1 MKSKQIKLII
11 ILTAIILLQIYSVYY
26 EVSACGWTLKIKILS
41 VISFVISGM
50 LIGSLILRKKLVFKS
65 WILSKMN
72 FLMAKEVTIF
82 KSEISKDLLFG
93 KLLEVIEESDFDL
106 ADSNKDTF
114 EIVATTF
121 PNFYTWGENMY
132 VEITEIENNMS
143 EIKFTSATIFGYSWK
158 RNKKNTDK
166 FFQLFEESLTI

>member
-11 ILTAIILLQIYSVYY
+11 ILTALILLQIYSVYY
-26 EVSACGWTLKIKILS
+26 EVSACGWTLKTKILS
-41 VISFVISGM
+41 VFSFVISAM
-50 LIGSLILRKKLVFKS
+50 LIGSLILRRKLSFKA

-82 KSEISKDLLFG
+82 TSEIPKNLLFE
-93 KLLEVIEESDFDL
+93 KLLEVIEESDFDF

-121 PNFYTWGENMY
+121 PNFFTWGENMY
-132 VEITEIENNMS
+132 IEISDIENEMS

>member
-1 MKSKQIKLII
+1 M
-11 ILTAIILLQIYSVYY
+11 TD
-26 EVSACGWTLKIKILS
+26 
-41 VISFVISGM
+41 
-50 LIGSLILRKKLVFKS
+50 KKP
-65 WILSKMN
+65 
-72 FLMAKEVTIF
+72 
-82 KSEISKDLLFG
+82 
-93 KLLEVIEESDFDL
+93 KLLWVADFAAMTGFGRVSGAIL
-106 ADSNKDTF
+106 PRLKDNF

>member
-1 MKSKQIKLII
+1 MSYYSGDAAAQPATIGGSIFTYRGTGVCVKLDAF
-11 ILTAIILLQIYSVYY
+11 LENNETYQKASSGRTFYNF
-26 EVSACGWTLKIKILS
+26 EAEMDR
-41 VISFVISGM
+41 SFNRGYTDYFVNKRTEK
-50 LIGSLILRKKLVFKS
+50 IGSWESPKSQGQLI
-65 WILSKMN
+65 
-72 FLMAKEVTIF
+72 
-82 KSEISKDLLFG
+82 G

-106 ADSNKDTF
+106 ADSNKDNF

>member
-1 MKSKQIKLII
+1 MTKKYKEIIKTPTGIKL
-11 ILTAIILLQIYSVYY
+11 S
-26 EVSACGWTLKIKILS
+26 
-41 VISFVISGM
+41 
-50 LIGSLILRKKLVFKS
+50 
-65 WILSKMN
+65 
-72 FLMAKEVTIF
+72 
-82 KSEISKDLLFG
+82 
-93 KLLEVIEESDFDL
+93 EVIEESDFDL
-106 ADSNKDTF
+106 ADSNKDNF

-143 EIKFTSATIFGYSWK
+143 EIKFTSATIFGYSWR